1 MKLSVAYQ
9 GGTRYDIVSDRHRV
23 VTDQPVDEGGAD
35 AGMSPVELF
44 VGSVASCVGYFVGRF
59 CARRDLMSLDLS
71 GKLRAVLP
79 APGRLTLHDISRE
92 GLKVEAE
99 WTMAEGP
106 HRVGQILL
114 SIRLPHRVTPE
125 QKEKL
130 LKVAYGC
137 TVHQSIAVAA
147 NIAIDL
153 NPHSHAVIHT

>member
-9 GGTRYDIVSDRHRV
+9 GGTRYDIVTDRHRV
-23 VTDQPVDEGGAD
+23 VTDQPVEESGAD

-44 VGSVASCVGYFVGRF
+44 VGSVASCVGYFVGQF
-59 CARRDLMSLDLS
+59 CAR
-71 GKLRAVLP
+71 
-79 APGRLTLHDISRE
+79 HDISRE

-114 SIRLPHRVTPE
+114 AIRLPHRVTPE
-125 QKEKL
+125 QRERL
-130 LKVAYGC
+130 LKVANAC

-153 NPHSHAVIHT
+153 NPHSHVVTSA